1 MVLRDLVFGI
11 SYRKNSVLRYE
22 FSWNGTFLEGEKSER
37 KAHSVSLA
45 RQMWR
50 VRPFLLNCR
59 ARPPPAAPPLLP
71 LAPTTSSAPPPPTV
85 PAISSTLSSLA
96 VVFVYAAIPTTPQRY
111 SPLRSPVF
119 VLHLPSFLG
128 LSFHVPVACPG
139 RMRARA
145 HTSTNSFEQKDR
157 ERRGK
162 KVDKWSRIR
171 HGSSSPQ
178 NTAESLET
186 RSLQRR
192 LRIRHRDAVLFL
204 RARFRGPCFRPSS
217 WNWSLRYS

>member
-1 MVLRDLVFGI
+1 M
-11 SYRKNSVLRYE
+11 
-22 FSWNGTFLEGEKSER
+22 EGEKSER

-157 ERRGK
+157 KREG
-162 KVDKWSRIR
+162 
-171 HGSSSPQ
+171 G
-178 NTAESLET
+178 
-186 RSLQRR
+186 RR
-192 LRIRHRDAVLFL
+192 LTSDRGSDTVHPRRKTPPSRWKRDHCRDGCGFVIAMRFCSCAPDFGGRASVLLELELEFTI
-204 RARFRGPCFRPSS
+204 FVITIS
-217 WNWSLRYS
+217 